1 MTDNT
6 SLSSDYT
13 AVPDPPDIE
22 IENLYPALI
31 QCFAIITIG

>member
-1 MTDNT
+1 MAENT
-6 SLSSDYT
+6 SIIADL
-13 AVPDPPDIE
+13 AEDPPDIA

>member
-6 SLSSDYT
+6 SISADFSDE
-13 AVPDPPDIE
+13 PPDIQ

-31 QCFAIITIG
+31 QCFAIITIGYV

>member
-1 MTDNT
+1 MTEST
-6 SLSSDYT
+6 TQLMSEFEE
-13 AVPDPPDIE
+13 PPDIA